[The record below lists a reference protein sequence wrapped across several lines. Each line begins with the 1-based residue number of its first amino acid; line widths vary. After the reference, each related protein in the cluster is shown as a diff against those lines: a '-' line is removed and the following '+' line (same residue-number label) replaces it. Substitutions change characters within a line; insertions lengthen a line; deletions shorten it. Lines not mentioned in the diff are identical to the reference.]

1 MPTVADWRE
10 RYPGKLCTAADAVA
24 IVKPGDTVYA
34 GGWTSVPVMLCRALA
49 DRHAA
54 LNNVTVFTFLTPV
67 NWDQPDYLK
76 SFRIVSAYAGPF
88 ERAAVRAG
96 RFEYV
101 PVVQWRTGHIPP
113 GFDRDFDVMLVPIS
127 PPDEDGFCS
136 FGGGVWFGPSVS
148 ARAKKLVGEVH
159 PEFVRTGG
167 QNRIHISRFERIAE
181 YNLPPAP
188 PPIAPRSDETELAA
202 NVICTLVATELVK
215 DGATLQ
221 FGVGDVS
228 AAMPVFLGDK
238 HDLGVHTEILPGGIV
253 DLVKQGVVN
262 GRLKA
267 RDAGKVVASAVVQL
281 PEEELDFIDGNDTF
295 ELYDFT
301 YTDDLRTILDFDNF
315 VAINNALAVDL
326 TGNVSSE
333 TQGPQVFSGPGGQPS
348 FAIGASTGSGGSV
361 IVLPASQLV
370 GDIRHPRIVAA
381 HPAGTT
387 VSVHRGFVDY
397 VVTEQGIASLRGKTL
412 RDRISELISVAHP
425 DFRAELRHE
434 AAKLYG
440 VTV

>member
-1 MPTVADWRE
+1 MPTDPNWRE
-10 RYPGKLCTAADAVA
+10 RHADKFCSAAEAVS
-24 IVKPGDTVYA
+24 IVRPGDVVYA

-49 DRHAA
+49 ERHAE
-54 LNNVTVFTFLTPV
+54 LSNVTVFTFLTPM
-67 NWDQPDYLK
+67 NWDQPEYLR
-76 SFRIVSAYAGPF
+76 SFNLVSAYTGPY
-88 ERAAVRAG
+88 ERAGARAG
-96 RFEYV
+96 RIEYV
-101 PVVQWRTGHIPP
+101 PVAQWRDGHAPP

-136 FGGGVWFGPSVS
+136 FGGGVWFGPSIGS
-148 ARAKKLVGEVH
+148 RAKKLVGEVH
-159 PEFVRTGG
+159 PEFIRTGG
-167 QNRIHISRFERIAE
+167 HNRIHISRFERIAE
-181 YNLPPAP
+181 FNLPPTP
-188 PPIAPRSDETELAA
+188 PPIAPRAEETELAA
-202 NVICTLVATELVK
+202 NVICTLVATEIVK
-215 DGATLQ
+215 DGDTLQ

-238 HDLGVHTEILPGGIV
+238 HELGVHTEILPGGIV
-253 DLVKQGVVN
+253 DLVKQGIVT
-262 GRLKA
+262 GKQKA
-267 RDAGKVVASAVVQL
+267 RNVGKVIASALVQL
-281 PEEELDFIDGNDTF
+281 PQEELDFIDGNDTF

-348 FAIGASTGSGGSV
+348 FAIGASTGSAGSV

-370 GDIRHPRIVAA
+370 GAVRHPRIVAA

-387 VSVHRGFVDY
+387 VTVHRGFVDY
-397 VVTEQGIASLRGKTL
+397 VVTEQGIANLRGKSV
-412 RDRISELISVAHP
+412 RERIGEMISVAHP
-425 DFRAELRHE
+425 DFRAELRKE

-440 VTV
+440 VTA